1 MLGGPSSGAS
11 GPGSPAAVKRPMNA
25 FMVWSRGARRRMSQE
40 HPQMHNAE
48 ISKRL
53 GAAWNLLPPAQKR
66 PFVDEAKRLRATHL
80 RDHPDYKY
88 QPRRKG
94 GRPAPAAAPSPP
106 AAAPAPA
113 APNAAAAAWGPP
125 GAAPPW
131 AVTSYPPPPPPPY
144 SHLACTPLPSPRVAT
159 MMTQGDWAQMQHPL
173 NDFQA
178 SYALQSGE
186 GAEGAASLQGYVLP
200 PHHYQPL
207 GFSNMAAHL

>member
-1 MLGGPSSGAS
+1 
-11 GPGSPAAVKRPMNA
+11 MNA

-80 RDHPDYKY
+80 RDHPDY
-88 QPRRKG
+88 
-94 GRPAPAAAPSPP
+94 
-106 AAAPAPA
+106 
-113 APNAAAAAWGPP
+113 N
-125 GAAPPW
+125 
-131 AVTSYPPPPPPPY
+131 
-144 SHLACTPLPSPRVAT
+144 HLACTPLPSPRVAT